1 MDTALKTATCVMLA
15 AMASVCLRR
24 RVDRMEYLDAFIFS
38 LDNLLD
44 TSRKRH
50 IVGGILLSASALFG
64 GLAVTVLTIKN

>member
-1 MDTALKTATCVMLA
+1 
-15 AMASVCLRR
+15 
-24 RVDRMEYLDAFIFS
+24 MEYLDAFIFS

-50 IVGGILLSASALFG
+50 IIGGILLSASALFG

>member
-1 MDTALKTATCVMLA
+1 
-15 AMASVCLRR
+15 
-24 RVDRMEYLDAFIFS
+24 MEYLDAFIFS

-50 IVGGILLSASALFG
+50 IVGGILLSVSALFG